1 MEIMVDVNNVPPNL
15 NEEGTRV
22 IADASINDT
31 ELLQL
36 DLDQSSENNFVQ
48 ETMQV
53 TSTVTS
59 SQEYVNNDQPMDAE
73 QTTID
78 EESELMDLDKIFMA
92 NLPKTGKEYQ
102 MEWSRFVKF
111 SKANGDWTEKHFV
124 NYFQHLLCCLKANF

>member
-1 MEIMVDVNNVPPNL
+1 MEIMVDVKNVPPNL
-15 NEEGTRV
+15 NEEGTLV

-36 DLDQSSENNFVQ
+36 DLDQSSANNFVQ
-48 ETMQV
+48 KTMQV

-59 SQEYVNNDQPMDAE
+59 SVEYVNNDQPMDAE
-73 QTTID
+73 QTTIG
-78 EESELMDLDKIFMA
+78 EESEWMDLDKIFMA

-102 MEWSRFVKF
+102 MEWSRFVQF

-124 NYFQHLLCCLKANF
+124 NYL